1 MFREHRTT
9 AAVAL
14 TLALTA
20 SLASTA
26 SADPAPLA
34 RAEAAIAA
42 ARSSAPVVRP
52 NPDEQAAIA
61 AARSSAPVV
70 RPNPDEQAAIAAA
83 RSSAPVVRPNP
94 DEQAAFAAA
103 RTGVPVGPKPHQ
115 QIVGSPSRATTH
127 VTASSHAFDWIDAG
141 IGAGATVILLGVG
154 LAGTRLATSSREWR
168 ARQESE
174 IAAG

>member
-42 ARSSAPVVRP
+42 ARG
-52 NPDEQAAIA
+52 
-61 AARSSAPVV
+61 SAPVV

-103 RTGVPVGPKPHQ
+103 RSGVPVGPKPHQ

-127 VTASSHAFDWIDAG
+127 VTASNHAFDWIDAG

>member
-1 MFREHRTT
+1 MFRQHRTT

-26 SADPAPLA
+26 SADPARLA
-34 RAEAAIAA
+34 WAEAAIAA

-61 AARSSAPVV
+61 AARS
-70 RPNPDEQAAIAAA
+70 
-83 RSSAPVVRPNP
+83 
-94 DEQAAFAAA
+94 
-103 RTGVPVGPKPHQ
+103 GVPVGPNPRQ

-127 VTASSHAFDWIDAG
+127 VTASNHAFDWIDAG